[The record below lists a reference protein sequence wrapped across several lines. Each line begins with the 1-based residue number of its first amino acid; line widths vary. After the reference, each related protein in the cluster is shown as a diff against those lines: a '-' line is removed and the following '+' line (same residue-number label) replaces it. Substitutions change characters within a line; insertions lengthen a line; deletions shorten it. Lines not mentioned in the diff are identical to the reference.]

1 MLIFFKESV
10 QKWRE
15 RGNKLFKERK
25 YELVVQ
31 YYSLAMKYIPET
43 MENVQKMRA
52 VLLSNRCA
60 AYINLESYDKA
71 KEDAERCVQVEP
83 QWSKVH
89 KGKVL
94 CDVNVYN

>member
-1 MLIFFKESV
+1 
-10 QKWRE
+10 
-15 RGNKLFKERK
+15 
-25 YELVVQ
+25 
-31 YYSLAMKYIPET
+31 MKYIPET

-60 AYINLESYDKA
+60 TYINLERYDKA

-83 QWSKVH
+83 QWSKVC